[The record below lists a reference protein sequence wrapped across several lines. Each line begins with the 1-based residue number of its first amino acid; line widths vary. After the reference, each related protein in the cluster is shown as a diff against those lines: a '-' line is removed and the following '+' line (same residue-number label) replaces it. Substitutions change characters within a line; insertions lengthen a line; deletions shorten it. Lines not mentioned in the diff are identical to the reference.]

1 MVETIAVQ
9 ELGRT
14 ITFTFDDMMRY
25 HGPGSPGGVAV
36 AFKAMQRAFDV
47 LSPDEPPQRRSIL
60 IRTAFRGPGGRD
72 GFEAVTRAV
81 TDGRFTVDRALV
93 RRERGWLLEDFIF
106 EIAIGPRS
114 LTVLLRDGFVTEE
127 FIDLA
132 RCEQRSPAQKR
143 RLDELKADLARRV
156 MAAAA
161 ANVYDIESHAG

>member
-14 ITFTFDDMMRY
+14 ITFSFDDMMRY

-47 LSPDEPPQRRSIL
+47 LSPHEPPQRRSVVV
-60 IRTAFRGPGGRD
+60 RTAFRGPGARD

-81 TDGRFTVDRALV
+81 TDGRFTVDRSLV
-93 RRERGWLLEDFIF
+93 RSDRGRLLEDFVF
-106 EIAIGPRS
+106 EIGIGSRS
-114 LTVLLRDGFVTEE
+114 VTLLLRDGFVTEE

-132 RCEQRSPAQKR
+132 RCEQRSPAQES
-143 RLDELKADLARRV
+143 RLDKLKAALARRV
-156 MAAAA
+156 MASAAA
-161 ANVYDIESHAG
+161 DAYIDYWA